1 LEKHDQQDNEHTSIP
16 ELWRVLV
23 QGRRA
28 TYDTLKALVERE
40 GVDAAHRYAMQ
51 ESAALPLADSGEV
64 TAATKG
70 KRQAL
75 EMFFCI
81 IGAQGA
87 GAGGNA
93 AADERVPLEASSSTR
108 RPNSTRPTYHPRKRS
123 GGGRA
128 ARRNG

>member
-1 LEKHDQQDNEHTSIP
+1 MFTISPGDVLKALKRCKRLAKQDLLASELTSDPEFWREHA
-16 ELWRVLV
+16 
-23 QGRRA
+23 QARRA
-28 TYDTLKALVERE
+28 TYDALMALVESE

-51 ESAALPLADSGEV
+51 ESAALPLADSEED

-93 AADERVPLEASSSTR
+93 AADERVPLEASS
-108 RPNSTRPTYHPRKRS
+108 
-123 GGGRA
+123 
-128 ARRNG
+128 